1 MKIRQAHLPTG
12 WEVKKLGELVNI
24 KTGKLDSNAMVKNG
38 EYPFFTCSRE
48 VFRINQFAFDC
59 EAILLAGNNASGDF
73 NVKYYNGKFNAYQR
87 TYVIS
92 TKNKH
97 ELLYGFLYHQLINHL
112 KKFKEQSV
120 GANTKFLKIGMIQD
134 MIIPLPPIQEQQ
146 YIISIID
153 KTFAAIELAKANVER
168 NLQNAKE
175 LFQSEL
181 NTIFSRK
188 GEGVT
193 EPAEVWVEKKLK
205 DVGETQTGNTPST
218 KDADNFGNYIPF
230 VKPGHFKPDG
240 TIDAKDSG
248 LSEKG
253 LKLARLFRENTI
265 LMVCIGATIGK
276 TGYVNVPVTSNQQI
290 NALTPKVEYH
300 ARFFYYALIAPLF
313 QKRILSEGK
322 GAQATLPIINKSK
335 WENLTVCF
343 PKDKEIQLQIV
354 ERLDAL
360 SSETK
365 KLEAKYQAKLAA
377 LEELK
382 KSVLEKAFR
391 GEI

>member
-193 EPAEVWVEKKLK
+193 EPAEVWVEKKLGEVAK
-205 DVGETQTGNTPST
+205 YDKNQKNHTNLPYVGLENIESNTGRFIGNLEPQVVKSATFYFTNKHVLYGRLRPYLNKVLIPNFEGHCSTEIFPILVTEIIKREFLFYWLISSNTVAKIDST
-218 KDADNFGNYIPF
+218 WTGARMPRADMNQVLNFEF
-230 VKPGHFKPDG
+230 
-240 TIDAKDSG
+240 S
-248 LSEKG
+248 
-253 LKLARLFRENTI
+253 
-265 LMVCIGATIGK
+265 
-276 TGYVNVPVTSNQQI
+276 
-290 NALTPKVEYH
+290 
-300 ARFFYYALIAPLF
+300 
-313 QKRILSEGK
+313 
-322 GAQATLPIINKSK
+322 
-335 WENLTVCF
+335 F
-343 PKDKEIQLQIV
+343 PKLEIQQQIV

-365 KLEAKYQAKLAA
+365 KLERKYQAKLAA